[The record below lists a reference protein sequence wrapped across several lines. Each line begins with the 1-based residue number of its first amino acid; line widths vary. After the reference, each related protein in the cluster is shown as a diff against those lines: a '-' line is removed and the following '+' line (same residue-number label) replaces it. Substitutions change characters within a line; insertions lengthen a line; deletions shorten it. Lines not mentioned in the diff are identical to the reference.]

1 VRAAISGIIN
11 PMMSRHLVLCGV
23 RATSTARPET
33 GRFSAADGYHRTLA
47 GFLNGTGQIG
57 RQYEDAGEAPPIEE
71 AVTTVNGLPADRRIS
86 LRLVAK

>member
-1 VRAAISGIIN
+1 
-11 PMMSRHLVLCGV
+11 
-23 RATSTARPET
+23 
-33 GRFSAADGYHRTLA
+33 LA

-57 RQYEDAGEAPPIEE
+57 RQYEDAGEAPPIEA